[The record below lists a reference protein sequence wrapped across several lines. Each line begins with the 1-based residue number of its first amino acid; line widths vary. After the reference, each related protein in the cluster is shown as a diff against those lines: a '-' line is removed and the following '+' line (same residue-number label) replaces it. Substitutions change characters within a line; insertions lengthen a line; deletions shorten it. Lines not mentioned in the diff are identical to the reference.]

1 MSAFAHLLSILRK
14 ILGLGILVL
23 GAAGAG
29 AAEAQVYSFNA
40 FLSGGGGGQDPQ
52 KQRLAQQ
59 AGAFICLGVSPSP
72 EANTVRFTIWSKI
85 QQPMARINTVAFD
98 LGRHAGLFSS
108 IAVTMASPG
117 VKGNVVPPQAHP
129 FLRGMTPEF
138 WVDVPQKG
146 HMKPDGLSSGRLIA
160 ISATLGAGKTI
171 TDVLNAL
178 NEGLN
183 PTTGANGLRVGV
195 IVLYLLGGP
204 PPGVATIQDDG
215 GFVTTASTPAC

>member
-1 MSAFAHLLSILRK
+1 MPISKTVPLK
-14 ILGLGILVL
+14 IWRTL
-23 GAAGAG
+23 GALTLTLGF
-29 AAEAQVYSFNA
+29 AAAANAQAYSFDR

-52 KQRLAQQ
+52 KKQLAV
-59 AGAFICLGVSPSP
+59 GMGSHICVSVGPGTQ
-72 EANTVRFTIWSKI
+72 ANTVRFIIVSKI
-85 QQPMARINTVAFD
+85 PQPRARINTVAFD
-98 LGRHAGLFSS
+98 VGRHAGLFSS

-215 GFVTTASTPAC
+215 GFVTAASTPAC

>member
-1 MSAFAHLLSILRK
+1 MPISKTVPLK
-14 ILGLGILVL
+14 IWRAL
-23 GAAGAG
+23 GALTLTLGF
-29 AAEAQVYSFNA
+29 AAAANAQAYSFDR
-40 FLSGGGGGQDPQ
+40 FLSGGGGGGDPQ
-52 KQRLAQQ
+52 KQRLARQ
-59 AGAFICLGVSPSP
+59 AGTFICLAVSPGP
-72 EANTVRFTIWSKI
+72 EANTVRFIIVSKI
-85 QQPMARINTVAFD
+85 PQSRARINTVAFD
-98 LGRHAGLFSS
+98 VGRHAGLFSS

-117 VKGNVVPPQAHP
+117 VKGNVAPPQVHP

-138 WVDVPQKG
+138 WVDVLHKG
-146 HMKPDGLSSGRLIA
+146 HMKPDGLSPGRLIA

-171 TDVLNAL
+171 TDVLSAL

-215 GFVTTASTPAC
+215 GFVTAAPTPAC

>member
-1 MSAFAHLLSILRK
+1 MPISKTVPLK
-14 ILGLGILVL
+14 IWRAL
-23 GAAGAG
+23 GALALTLGF
-29 AAEAQVYSFNA
+29 AAAANAQAYSFDR

-52 KQRLAQQ
+52 KKQLAV
-59 AGAFICLGVSPSP
+59 GMGSHICVNVGLGTQ
-72 EANTVRFTIWSKI
+72 ANTVRFIIVSKI
-85 QQPMARINTVAFD
+85 PQPRARINTVAFD
-98 LGRHAGLFSS
+98 VGRHAGLFSS
-108 IAVTMASPG
+108 IAVTMVSPG
-117 VKGNVVPPQAHP
+117 VKGNVVPPQVHP

-215 GFVTTASTPAC
+215 GFVTAASTPAC